1 MDSDIK
7 DAEGTQ
13 KKSPLE
19 SLSKDE
25 LVNRCKNLLSIA
37 QKAKHAKDEANKKV
51 KTLED
56 QLNEI
61 KLQNEELVKQKGNSD
76 CKKCLEMQKTEQK
89 LQRQVTTMQEML
101 SMLTDQKLTFTME
114 MDKLK
119 KQNEALKKQHNDN
132 RLPDEEVKAKL
143 EDLDIAVES
152 YRRQNKR
159 LAKENDDLI
168 QQLDTMEAK
177 LRTREQEPRLLNEP
191 DQADDEDVSRDEV
204 LEGEV
209 KSLREE
215 VERLNSENKKKN
227 EQMKELYEKFNS
239 EKTQLEEQ
247 LQSVSGAKN
256 EMIALGTE
264 ISKLTEERTYFEKQ
278 LKESE
283 TLKENLN
290 SIIAENDKLKF
301 SNRNLSE
308 QLQAVF
314 EEKKEVLYGIE
325 SINQN
330 NFELNKLVQSIASER
345 DECLMNIEKVATE
358 KIKLLKLLDTVNA
371 EKTVIV
377 QENMCLKADKEKL
390 NENIKLVIAEKNS
403 LEAHIKLIERHLRTL
418 LNKSICFLENS
429 ESKSLR
435 NNNVA
440 PNACVSEE
448 SNSFC
453 IVSELR
459 NSLNQVCTL
468 VGGEISEEQFNCNQL
483 ESVDCSNISML
494 DLKDNH
500 SFINPDISVSFPP
513 PTIQEQ
519 IINMEEVF
527 RLHSELEL
535 LNTVITNLEM
545 IGKNLE
551 DENKSLKNAL
561 NLLNSQDGDVDLVLE
576 NVEFRERTCDCGHM
590 GSLKSEDEPLGVHAL
605 KLEEGLSVSSTATG
619 EREQSTQYESNKLN
633 TLETCDHQ
641 EKHEG
646 ETDCVNSSLILEHS
660 IESLESLEEESLH
673 SKQTKSTTTL
683 SHPKH
688 KSLFSS
694 GRKKNVI
701 TNGSIQ
707 QHLTKHQALGSNHTN
722 TLTNKIFLTQKVSID
737 ELKEKCASL
746 EKELSEKNQEVD
758 KIRKEMSELETK
770 YGELVGKLSLTEEQV
785 HKLKLEA
792 SEEVVACNK
801 LFEKLNLSGNYM
813 EKSEILNRVL
823 KEVLNSR
830 QQVESREQEIQCLK
844 NENQKLVDK
853 LEQLQICVEEKESNL
868 ENMKGIK
875 VIADDQTSIVAKQTE
890 NISMLENSLEAKND
904 LVKTLDSKIQYLE
917 ENLSR
922 LTSELGKNEEKVI
935 LLQMCIEDQKGQIE
949 RHQAIDT
956 KHADTVRAINELQDE
971 LTTYKKMFE
980 DEKSKVDSLKTDLL
994 CAQENFTDIKN
1005 SCTSQIEKM
1014 TKQKDYIA
1022 LLQNN
1027 VEDQNVLITKSKEEI
1042 QVLKEKLHKASV
1054 ENSNYKKDIQSLQRI
1069 IEEKTTEVE
1078 KIDKENKNLAEKYFE
1093 NLKKLNELQFELSTT
1108 KKIGDE
1114 RKLEIEA
1121 LKAELCNTQTK
1132 FVATQENQTLVNTKQ
1147 KDDITILQ
1155 NTLEEQNILIANS
1168 ERKIQ
1173 NLESEIAHCTLENN
1187 NYKDKIVEFQI
1198 LIEDKSNNSDNLK
1211 VLEELKLELENTYE
1225 KVCMKDSEM
1234 KSLKSELLTVETNL
1248 SQIHDK
1254 YNHQNTQVSSQ
1265 AENIEMLK
1273 TTVENQNTEI
1283 TNLKRELELNR
1294 EALEHFTT
1302 ENNEYKQTVQNL
1314 QKLIEDKSTEEG
1326 KIYCDYE
1333 RLDKEHAKTLQ
1344 VLNELEVELANKKK
1358 QIDEASL
1365 EIVSLKAEVVRAEEN
1380 ISEMQE
1386 VSYTQSEI
1394 VYKQIHDIT
1403 LLQQTVEDSTV
1414 QNTNLRRVMDSLCD
1428 KLAEKAT
1435 EALEVGREYKDLNE
1449 KHNDTLRAL
1458 NEKQIEFNTI
1468 FETIHKRDSE
1478 IESHKAELLNLQ
1490 ANLIEMKNVCDNQI
1504 ATIANQNEIIISLQK
1519 TLEDQA
1525 RLLAGSESEIKNK
1538 ISEYEKEMNSKQV
1551 ESETIRKTLIEKNS
1565 EIELL
1570 KTKLLN
1576 IQGTLSKIQD
1586 ACDGHAATI
1595 FKQSNDI
1602 DILNKTLED
1611 KSSLLT
1617 NSEIQIQALE
1627 DKLSQTVREDSGY
1640 KDQVVDLQKSHK
1652 EEVIEFE
1659 KLFQKY
1665 QELNQKY
1672 SDTVKVLNDKHIE
1685 LDKANE
1691 TVKEINSEI
1700 ESLRAELF
1708 TSQQSLAETSEACS
1722 NHIESKQQFQEA
1734 IDKFK
1739 EKIKSLECQ
1748 QREMENHLMFTSER
1762 DGVLFSEIAKK
1773 HESLLAEQLELKKL
1787 LVVKESKL
1795 QEVSNELKCSKQSK
1809 EDVNSRLHELHTTVM
1824 SLRASHSVLRGE
1836 VEVCRSSPFFSEETV
1851 RAVQEAVVGHVHAEV
1866 ARAKL
1871 EVKELLGEMNEMNQV
1886 LKQRGESVSLL
1897 KEMVAELEQKLT
1909 DSSARLATAV
1919 ESLAVKTT
1927 ELEGKETR
1935 LQEVSEQLAG
1945 QREELRRRE
1954 EERSQGILR
1963 IEELE
1968 RRILDLERECEDAR
1982 KEGGEAPSEVMSSS
1996 TTSKAEETSR
2006 LKDLEESFEERYTK
2020 SKRLLRPE
2028 NHCRT
2033 SGASDREEQPRPRAP
2048 ASTNRRAF
2056 WDHQPQLVSDP
2067 IIVGYIEEPSPTPS
2081 LFTGLTPPCVT
2092 GGGQGETEKKKMI
2105 AERSELVAKIS
2116 QMSDQAKSLQAIH
2129 QEYDRLQDQL
2139 EKNKSETKSLQKS
2152 FDVLMN
2158 ESAAAKL
2165 QLQEYSEE
2173 KERLCKELDVYVKDK
2188 QRLEA
2193 SFKELRSQ
2201 IQNMAKE
2208 KEADNITRKEMEI
2221 DLNRLGE
2228 EVKLGE
2234 RKLSEEIER
2243 HQSTREL
2250 LEASKQECKKRSV
2263 LNLEMEDYEKSV
2275 SDLTQQLSAERAT
2288 LKELEGHLE
2297 TQREINK
2304 GLQDQVHMMEQRV
2317 LGEEA
2322 RATEF
2327 KEQLSAARTRQAD
2340 SDAVLSERNVTIA
2353 ELIHQLEQQK
2363 EHCESLSL
2371 QLAELSAEKN
2381 KLFESSK
2388 AQQDLLMRQVV
2399 SLEDQ
2404 LTNLK
2409 YSLGKREGELSDLQ
2423 EEFRQYKVRAQ
2434 SVLRQKARGDES
2446 SSFSRDEL
2454 LEETNELRKTAD
2466 TLRTRLEETGSQ
2478 LQSALQEQA
2487 TLKEERTRALQR
2499 CQVLSDSLS
2508 EAREE
2513 NHRLQEQVSAAVSE
2527 QREALRSQ
2535 KIQHDTLIHCYKSL
2549 WNRRKSWQH
2558 ESRWNMRK
2566 SRQHESWWNMRKS
2579 QQHES
2584 WWNMTS
2590 RQHESWWEVAHP
2602 GWVATLRLAS
2612 DLRTTILNTLVMDV
2626 SKNMNCGA
2634 IQAEERVIDAV
2645 CTSAKERYKGQLN
2658 SEAQQIQ
2665 QLEEL
2670 EGRLATETA
2679 TLKGQLG
2686 AVEKLAHHSLEAPP
2700 VRRLSQHAQLW
2711 DNRPNNT
2718 AEFTPVKMDL
2728 NMALSEREEGEVS
2741 NELCVLKTAEDGE
2754 IEVQGHESSN
2764 MDTSCLAPASTSPGT
2779 ELSLTKEQLSDSERR
2794 IRHLSALLSEAEQDL
2809 AKLTQLNGVLK
2820 EEIRRQQ
2827 RSVEREQHAQNF
2839 EYLKNVVLKFVTLQ
2853 GGDER
2858 SRLVPVLNTILKL
2871 SPEETV
2877 QLNQVAKGIVTMDC
2891 FQPVVLMRKVL
2902 QRDGALIYTCGQ
2914 AHSETLA

>member
-1 MDSDIK
+1 MEDSFDYLMILNPWLRWIRRLQFDVFLK
-7 DAEGTQ
+7 SKVRHPVHGGSVSNGPSFMVVVFFDAAQKFFLQCWVADAEGTQ

-61 KLQNEELVKQKGNSD
+61 KLQNEEFVKQKGNSD

-119 KQNEALKKQHNDN
+119 KQNEALKKQQNDN

-177 LRTREQEPRLLNEP
+177 LRTRESEPRLLNEP
-191 DQADDEDVSRDEV
+191 DQADGEDVSRDEV

-227 EQMKELYEKFNS
+227 EQMKELYEKFNR
-239 EKTQLEEQ
+239 EKTELEEQ

-256 EMIALGTE
+256 EIVALGTE

-314 EEKKEVLYGIE
+314 EEKKEVLDGIE

-377 QENMCLKADKEKL
+377 QENVCLKADKEKL

-403 LEAHIKLIERHLRTL
+403 LEAHVKLIERHLQTL
-418 LNKSICFLENS
+418 LNKSICFLEKS
-429 ESKSLR
+429 ESKSLI
-435 NNNVA
+435 NNSVA
-440 PNACVSEE
+440 SNACVSEE
-448 SNSFC
+448 SKSFC

-468 VGGEISEEQFNCNQL
+468 AGGEISEEQLNCNQL
-483 ESVDCSNISML
+483 ESVDRSNTSML

-500 SFINPDISVSFPP
+500 SFINPDISVSFPT

-561 NLLNSQDGDVDLVLE
+561 NLLNSQDGDVGLMSINVSE
-576 NVEFRERTCDCGHM
+576 NVEFRARTCDCGRM
-590 GSLKSEDEPLGVHAL
+590 GSLKLEDEHLGAHAL

-641 EKHEG
+641 EKHE
-646 ETDCVNSSLILEHS
+646 
-660 IESLESLEEESLH
+660 
-673 SKQTKSTTTL
+673 
-683 SHPKH
+683 
-688 KSLFSS
+688 
-694 GRKKNVI
+694 
-701 TNGSIQ
+701 
-707 QHLTKHQALGSNHTN
+707 
-722 TLTNKIFLTQKVSID
+722 
-737 ELKEKCASL
+737 
-746 EKELSEKNQEVD
+746 
-758 KIRKEMSELETK
+758 
-770 YGELVGKLSLTEEQV
+770 
-785 HKLKLEA
+785 
-792 SEEVVACNK
+792 
-801 LFEKLNLSGNYM
+801 
-813 EKSEILNRVL
+813 
-823 KEVLNSR
+823 
-830 QQVESREQEIQCLK
+830 
-844 NENQKLVDK
+844 
-853 LEQLQICVEEKESNL
+853 
-868 ENMKGIK
+868 
-875 VIADDQTSIVAKQTE
+875 
-890 NISMLENSLEAKND
+890 
-904 LVKTLDSKIQYLE
+904 
-917 ENLSR
+917 
-922 LTSELGKNEEKVI
+922 
-935 LLQMCIEDQKGQIE
+935 
-949 RHQAIDT
+949 
-956 KHADTVRAINELQDE
+956 
-971 LTTYKKMFE
+971 
-980 DEKSKVDSLKTDLL
+980 
-994 CAQENFTDIKN
+994 
-1005 SCTSQIEKM
+1005 
-1014 TKQKDYIA
+1014 
-1022 LLQNN
+1022 
-1027 VEDQNVLITKSKEEI
+1027 
-1042 QVLKEKLHKASV
+1042 V
-1054 ENSNYKKDIQSLQRI
+1054 ENSNYKEDVQSLQRI

-1078 KIDKENKNLAEKYFE
+1078 KIDKENKNLAEKHFE

-1108 KKIGDE
+1108 KKIDDE

-1155 NTLEEQNILIANS
+1155 NTLEEQNTLIANS

-1173 NLESEIAHCTLENN
+1173 NLESEIAQCTLENN
-1187 NYKDKIVEFQI
+1187 NYKDKILEFQI

-1211 VLEELKLELENTYE
+1211 VLEELKLELENAYE
-1225 KVCMKDSEM
+1225 GVRRKDSEM

-1273 TTVENQNTEI
+1273 TTLENQNTEI
-1283 TNLKRELELNR
+1283 TSLKRELELNK

-1302 ENNEYKQTVQNL
+1302 ENNEYKQTMQNL

-1358 QIDEASL
+1358 QIDEANL
-1365 EIVSLKAEVVRAEEN
+1365 EFRAEEN
-1380 ISEMQE
+1380 ISEMQA
-1386 VSYTQSEI
+1386 VSYTHSEI
-1394 VYKQIHDIT
+1394 VYKQTSDIN
-1403 LLQQTVEDSTV
+1403 LLQKTVEDSTV
-1414 QNTNLRRVMDSLCD
+1414 QNTNLRRVMKSLCD
-1428 KLAEKAT
+1428 KLAVKAI
-1435 EALEVGREYKDLNE
+1435 EALEVGKDYKDLNE
-1449 KHNDTLRAL
+1449 KHDDTLRAM
-1458 NEKQIEFNTI
+1458 NEKQIEFDTI
-1468 FETIHKRDSE
+1468 LETIHKRDSE

-1490 ANLIEMKNVCDNQI
+1490 ANVIEMKNVCDNQI
-1504 ATIANQNEIIISLQK
+1504 STIENQNETIINLQK
-1519 TLEDQA
+1519 TLGDQA
-1525 RLLAGSESEIKNK
+1525 RLLADSESEIKNK

-1565 EIELL
+1565 EIESL

-1595 FKQSNDI
+1595 FKQNNDI

-1627 DKLSQTVREDSGY
+1627 DKLSQTVREDDGY

-1659 KLFQKY
+1659 NLFQKY

-1672 SDTVKVLNDKHIE
+1672 SDTVKLLNDKHIE
-1685 LDKANE
+1685 LDNANE

-1708 TSQQSLAETSEACS
+1708 ISQQSLAEASEACS
-1722 NHIESKQQFQEA
+1722 NHIESKHRFQEA

-1739 EKIKSLECQ
+1739 EKIKILECQ

-1762 DGVLFSEIAKK
+1762 DGVLFNEIVKK
-1773 HESLLAEQLELKKL
+1773 HESLVAEQLELKKL

-1809 EDVNSRLHELHTTVM
+1809 EEVNSRLHELHTTVM
-1824 SLRASHSVLRGE
+1824 SLRASHSALRGE
-1836 VEVCRSSPFFSEETV
+1836 VEVCRSRPFLSEETV
-1851 RAVQEAVVGHVHAEV
+1851 RAVQEAVVGHAHAEV

-1871 EVKELLGEMNEMNQV
+1871 EVKELLGEMNEMNQA

-1897 KEMVAELEQKLT
+1897 KEMVAELEQKLA

-1927 ELEGKETR
+1927 ELEGKETQ
-1935 LQEVSEQLAG
+1935 LQEVSEQLAS

-1968 RRILDLERECEDAR
+1968 RRILYLERECEDAR
-1982 KEGGEAPSEVMSSS
+1982 KEGAGEAPSEVMSSS
-1996 TTSKAEETSR
+1996 TTSKAEEMSR
-2006 LKDLEESFEERYTK
+2006 LKDLEGSFEERYTK
-2020 SKRLLRPE
+2020 LR
-2028 NHCRT
+2028 T
-2033 SGASDREEQPRPRAP
+2033 LAVKLKKKVGDL
-2048 ASTNRRAF
+2048 TV
-2056 WDHQPQLVSDP
+2056 QL
-2067 IIVGYIEEPSPTPS
+2067 
-2081 LFTGLTPPCVT
+2081 
-2092 GGGQGETEKKKMI
+2092 GQGETEKKKMI

-2116 QMSDQAKSLQAIH
+2116 LMSDQA
-2129 QEYDRLQDQL
+2129 
-2139 EKNKSETKSLQKS
+2139 KSLQKS
-2152 FDVLMN
+2152 FDVLTN

-2173 KERLCKELDVYVKDK
+2173 KERLCKELDVYAKDK

-2228 EVKLGE
+2228 EVKLAE

-2263 LNLEMEDYEKSV
+2263 LSLEMEDYEKSV

-2340 SDAVLSERNVTIA
+2340 SDAVLSERNVTLA

-2388 AQQDLLMRQVV
+2388 ARQDLLMGQVV

-2499 CQVLSDSLS
+2499 CQALSDSLS

-2535 KIQHDTLIHCYKSL
+2535 KIQHDTLIHCYK
-2549 WNRRKSWQH
+2549 
-2558 ESRWNMRK
+2558 
-2566 SRQHESWWNMRKS
+2566 
-2579 QQHES
+2579 
-2584 WWNMTS
+2584 
-2590 RQHESWWEVAHP
+2590 
-2602 GWVATLRLAS
+2602 
-2612 DLRTTILNTLVMDV
+2612 
-2626 SKNMNCGA
+2626 
-2634 IQAEERVIDAV
+2634 
-2645 CTSAKERYKGQLN
+2645 
-2658 SEAQQIQ
+2658 Q

-2686 AVEKLAHHSLEAPP
+2686 AVEQLAHHSLEAPP

-2711 DNRPNNT
+2711 ENRTSNT

-2728 NMALSEREEGEVS
+2728 NMALSEREEGEGS
-2741 NELCVLKTAEDGE
+2741 ESIDSTSPNLAISRERHQRLMPLDKLLASSLDDED
-2754 IEVQGHESSN
+2754 N
-2764 MDTSCLAPASTSPGT
+2764 NAPASTSPGA

-2871 SPEETV
+2871 SPEESV
-2877 QLNQVAKGIVTMDC
+2877 QLNQVAKGII
-2891 FQPVVLMRKVL
+2891 VVLMRKVL

-2914 AHSETLA
+2914 AHKRMYESEKVVINGGVNDSLAHSFTALVQKSLAHLFLFYAHERPITMTRPFRWSLVWAPFVTFSKRAPRLDANYNLT

>member
-1 MDSDIK
+1 
-7 DAEGTQ
+7 
-13 KKSPLE
+13 
-19 SLSKDE
+19 
-25 LVNRCKNLLSIA
+25 
-37 QKAKHAKDEANKKV
+37 
-51 KTLED
+51 
-56 QLNEI
+56 
-61 KLQNEELVKQKGNSD
+61 
-76 CKKCLEMQKTEQK
+76 
-89 LQRQVTTMQEML
+89 
-101 SMLTDQKLTFTME
+101 

-119 KQNEALKKQHNDN
+119 KQNEALKKQQNDN

-191 DQADDEDVSRDEV
+191 DQADGEDVSRDEV

-239 EKTQLEEQ
+239 EKTELEEQ

-256 EMIALGTE
+256 EIIALGTE

-290 SIIAENDKLKF
+290 SIIVENDKLKF

-314 EEKKEVLYGIE
+314 EEKKEVLDGIE

-371 EKTVIV
+371 EKTAIA

-403 LEAHIKLIERHLRTL
+403 LEAHVKLIERHLQTI
-418 LNKSICFLENS
+418 LNKSICFLEKS

-435 NNNVA
+435 NNSFA

-468 VGGEISEEQFNCNQL
+468 AGGEISEDQFNFNQL
-483 ESVDCSNISML
+483 AGVDCSNISMF
-494 DLKDNH
+494 DSKDNN
-500 SFINPDISVSFPP
+500 SLINPNISVSLPP
-513 PTIQEQ
+513 PTIQERM
-519 IINMEEVF
+519 INMEEVF
-527 RLHSELEL
+527 RLHSKLEL

-561 NLLNSQDGDVDLVLE
+561 NLLKAQNGDVDLVSE
-576 NVEFRERTCDCGHM
+576 NVEFRARTCDCRHM
-590 GSLKSEDEPLGVHAL
+590 GSLKLEDELLRTHTL
-605 KLEEGLSVSSTATG
+605 KLEEGLSVSSIATV
-619 EREQSTQYESNKLN
+619 EREHSTQYESNKLN
-633 TLETCDHQ
+633 TLKTCDHQ
-641 EKHEG
+641 VKHEG
-646 ETDCVNSSLILEHS
+646 ETDRVNSSLILEHS
-660 IESLESLEEESLH
+660 FQSPESLEEESLH
-673 SKQTKSTTTL
+673 SKQTKNTTTL
-683 SHPKH
+683 SH

-707 QHLTKHQALGSNHTN
+707 QHITKHQALGSNHTSA
-722 TLTNKIFLTQKVSID
+722 LTNKIFLTQKVSID
-737 ELKEKCASL
+737 EFKEKCANL
-746 EKELSEKNQEVD
+746 EKELCNYEREMLEKNQEVD
-758 KIRKEMSELETK
+758 KIRKEMSDLETK
-770 YGELVGKLSLTEEQV
+770 YGEIVGKLSLTEEQV
-785 HKLKLEA
+785 RKLKLEA
-792 SEEVVACNK
+792 SEEVVECNK
-801 LFEKLNLSGNYM
+801 LLEKLNLSGNYM
-813 EKSEILNRVL
+813 GKSEILNHVL

-830 QQVESREQEIQCLK
+830 QQVESQEQEIQCLK
-844 NENQKLVDK
+844 KENQQLVDK
-853 LEQLQICVEEKESNL
+853 LKQLQTCVEEKESNL
-868 ENMKGIK
+868 ENLKGIK

-890 NISMLENSLEAKND
+890 NISMLEKSLEDKND
-904 LVKTLDSKIQYLE
+904 LIKTLNSKIQYLE
-917 ENLSR
+917 DNLSR
-922 LTSELGKNEEKVI
+922 LTSELNKNEEKVI
-935 LLQMCIEDQKGQIE
+935 LLQMCIEEQKGQIE

-956 KHADTVRAINELQDE
+956 KHADTVKAINELQDE

-980 DEKSKVDSLKTDLL
+980 EEKSKVDSLKADLL
-994 CAQENFTDIKN
+994 CAQEHFTDVKN
-1005 SCTSQIEKM
+1005 GCTSQIEQM
-1014 TKQKDYIA
+1014 SKQKDDIA

-1027 VEDQNVLITKSKEEI
+1027 IEDQNVLITKSKEEI
-1042 QVLKEKLHKASV
+1042 HVLKEKLHKVSV
-1054 ENSNYKKDIQSLQRI
+1054 ENSNYIEDIQSLQRI

-1078 KIDKENKNLAEKYFE
+1078 KIDKENKNLAEKHFE

-1114 RKLEIEA
+1114 RKLEIET
-1121 LKAELCNTQTK
+1121 LKAELCNTQNK
-1132 FVATQENQTLVNTKQ
+1132 FVATQENQTLVNTKK
-1147 KDDITILQ
+1147 KDEITILQ
-1155 NTLEEQNILIANS
+1155 KTLEEQNILIANS

-1173 NLESEIAHCTLENN
+1173 NLESEIARCTLENN

-1198 LIEDKSNNSDNLK
+1198 LIEDKSNNSDNFK

-1225 KVCMKDSEM
+1225 GVRMKDSEM
-1234 KSLKSELLTVETNL
+1234 KSLKSELLTVKTNL
-1248 SQIHDK
+1248 SQIHDA

-1273 TTVENQNTEI
+1273 ATVENQNTEI
-1283 TNLKRELELNR
+1283 TNLERELELNR
-1294 EALEHFTT
+1294 EGLEHFTT
-1302 ENNEYKQTVQNL
+1302 ENKEYKETIQNL

-1358 QIDEASL
+1358 QIDEANS
-1365 EIVSLKAEVVRAEEN
+1365 EIVSLKAEVVRAEKN

-1386 VSYTQSEI
+1386 VSDTQSEI
-1394 VYKQIHDIT
+1394 VCKQINDIT
-1403 LLQQTVEDSTV
+1403 LLQKTVEDSTV
-1414 QNTNLRRVMDSLCD
+1414 QSANLRRVMKSLCD
-1428 KLAEKAT
+1428 KLADKAT
-1435 EALEVGREYKDLNE
+1435 EALEVGEEYKDLNE
-1449 KHNDTLRAL
+1449 KHCDTLRAL
-1458 NEKQIEFNTI
+1458 NEKQIEFDTI
-1468 FETIHKRDSE
+1468 LETIHKRDSE
-1478 IESHKAELLNLQ
+1478 IESLKAELLNFQ
-1490 ANLIEMKNVCDNQI
+1490 ANLIETKNVCDNQI
-1504 ATIANQNEIIISLQK
+1504 ATIANQNEIIVNLQK
-1519 TLEDQA
+1519 TLGDQA
-1525 RLLAGSESEIKNK
+1525 RLLADSESEIKNK
-1538 ISEYEKEMNSKQV
+1538 VSEYEKEMNSKQV

-1570 KTKLLN
+1570 KTELLN
-1576 IQGTLSKIQD
+1576 VQGALSKIQD
-1586 ACDGHAATI
+1586 ACDSHTATI
-1595 FKQSNDI
+1595 FKQNSDI
-1602 DILNKTLED
+1602 EILNETVKD

-1617 NSEIQIQALE
+1617 NSEIQIQALH
-1627 DKLSQTVREDSGY
+1627 DKLSQTVREDGGY
-1640 KDQVVDLQKSHK
+1640 KDQLVDLQKSHK
-1652 EEVIEFE
+1652 EKVIEFE

-1685 LDKANE
+1685 LDNANE
-1691 TVKEINSEI
+1691 TVREINSEI
-1700 ESLRAELF
+1700 ESLKAKLF
-1708 TSQQSLAETSEACS
+1708 ISQQSLAETSEACS
-1722 NHIESKQQFQEA
+1722 NHVESKQRFQEA

-1748 QREMENHLMFTSER
+1748 QREMENNLRFTSER
-1762 DGVLFSEIAKK
+1762 DGMLFSETVKK
-1773 HESLLAEQLELKKL
+1773 HESLVAEQLELKKL

-1795 QEVSNELKCSKQSK
+1795 QELSNELKCSKQSK
-1809 EDVNSRLHELHTTVM
+1809 EEVNSRLHDLHTTVT

-1836 VEVCRSSPFFSEETV
+1836 VEVCRSRPFLSEETV

-1871 EVKELLGEMNEMNQV
+1871 EVKELLGEMNEMNQA

-1897 KEMVAELEQKLT
+1897 KEMVAELEQKLA
-1909 DSSARLATAV
+1909 DSSAQLATTV

-1927 ELEGKETR
+1927 ELEGKETQ
-1935 LQEVSEQLAG
+1935 LQEFGEQLAG
-1945 QREELRRRE
+1945 LREELRQRE

-1968 RRILDLERECEDAR
+1968 RRILHLERECEDAR

-1996 TTSKAEETSR
+1996 TISKAEDTSR

-2020 SKRLLRPE
+2020 LR
-2028 NHCRT
+2028 T
-2033 SGASDREEQPRPRAP
+2033 LAVKLKKKVGDL
-2048 ASTNRRAF
+2048 TV
-2056 WDHQPQLVSDP
+2056 QL
-2067 IIVGYIEEPSPTPS
+2067 
-2081 LFTGLTPPCVT
+2081 
-2092 GGGQGETEKKKMI
+2092 GQGETEKKKMI
-2105 AERSELVAKIS
+2105 AERSELVTKIS
-2116 QMSDQAKSLQAIH
+2116 LMSDQAKSLQALH

-2152 FDVLMN
+2152 FDVLTN
-2158 ESAAAKL
+2158 ESAAAKF

-2173 KERLCKELDVYVKDK
+2173 KGRLCKELDVYAKDK

-2208 KEADNITRKEMEI
+2208 KEADNIARKEMEI
-2221 DLNRLGE
+2221 DLNRLRE
-2228 EVKLGE
+2228 EVKLSE
-2234 RKLSEEIER
+2234 RKLSDEIER

-2263 LNLEMEDYEKSV
+2263 LSLEMEDYEKSV

-2304 GLQDQVHMMEQRV
+2304 GLQDQLHLMEQRV

-2388 AQQDLLMRQVV
+2388 ARQDLLTKQVV

-2404 LTNLK
+2404 LTSLK

-2499 CQVLSDSLS
+2499 CQALSDSLS

-2535 KIQHDTLIHCYKSL
+2535 KIQHDTLIHCYK
-2549 WNRRKSWQH
+2549 
-2558 ESRWNMRK
+2558 
-2566 SRQHESWWNMRKS
+2566 
-2579 QQHES
+2579 
-2584 WWNMTS
+2584 
-2590 RQHESWWEVAHP
+2590 
-2602 GWVATLRLAS
+2602 
-2612 DLRTTILNTLVMDV
+2612 
-2626 SKNMNCGA
+2626 
-2634 IQAEERVIDAV
+2634 
-2645 CTSAKERYKGQLN
+2645 
-2658 SEAQQIQ
+2658 Q

-2686 AVEKLAHHSLEAPP
+2686 AVEELARHSLEAPP
-2700 VRRLSQHAQLW
+2700 VRRLSQHAQPW
-2711 DNRPNNT
+2711 ENHPSNT
-2718 AEFTPVKMDL
+2718 AELTPVKMDL
-2728 NMALSEREEGEVS
+2728 DMVLSEREEGEGS
-2741 NELCVLKTAEDGE
+2741 
-2754 IEVQGHESSN
+2754 ESI
-2764 MDTSCLAPASTSPGT
+2764 DSTSPNLAISR
-2779 ELSLTKEQLSDSERR
+2779 ERHQHLMPLDKLLASSLDDEDN
-2794 IRHLSALLSEAEQDL
+2794 
-2809 AKLTQLNGVLK
+2809 NGK
-2820 EEIRRQQ
+2820 
-2827 RSVEREQHAQNF
+2827 QH
-2839 EYLKNVVLKFVTLQ
+2839 
-2853 GGDER
+2853 
-2858 SRLVPVLNTILKL
+2858 
-2871 SPEETV
+2871 
-2877 QLNQVAKGIVTMDC
+2877 
-2891 FQPVVLMRKVL
+2891 
-2902 QRDGALIYTCGQ
+2902 
-2914 AHSETLA
+2914 

>member
-1 MDSDIK
+1 
-7 DAEGTQ
+7 
-13 KKSPLE
+13 
-19 SLSKDE
+19 
-25 LVNRCKNLLSIA
+25 
-37 QKAKHAKDEANKKV
+37 
-51 KTLED
+51 
-56 QLNEI
+56 
-61 KLQNEELVKQKGNSD
+61 
-76 CKKCLEMQKTEQK
+76 
-89 LQRQVTTMQEML
+89 
-101 SMLTDQKLTFTME
+101 
-114 MDKLK
+114 
-119 KQNEALKKQHNDN
+119 
-132 RLPDEEVKAKL
+132 
-143 EDLDIAVES
+143 
-152 YRRQNKR
+152 
-159 LAKENDDLI
+159 
-168 QQLDTMEAK
+168 MEAK

-191 DQADDEDVSRDEV
+191 DQADGEDVSRDEV

-227 EQMKELYEKFNS
+227 DQMKELYEKFNS
-239 EKTQLEEQ
+239 EKTELEEQ

-256 EMIALGTE
+256 EIIALSTE

-290 SIIAENDKLKF
+290 SIIVENDKLKF

-314 EEKKEVLYGIE
+314 EEKKEVLDGIE

-371 EKTVIV
+371 EKTAIA

-403 LEAHIKLIERHLRTL
+403 LEAHVKLIERHLQAI
-418 LNKSICFLENS
+418 LNKSICFLEKS

-435 NNNVA
+435 NNSFA
-440 PNACVSEE
+440 SNAFVSEE

-468 VGGEISEEQFNCNQL
+468 AGGEISEDQFNFNQL
-483 ESVDCSNISML
+483 VGVDCSNILMFDS
-494 DLKDNH
+494 KDNN
-500 SFINPDISVSFPP
+500 SLINPNISVSLPP
-513 PTIQEQ
+513 ATIQERM
-519 IINMEEVF
+519 INMEEVF

-561 NLLNSQDGDVDLVLE
+561 NLLKAQNGDVDLVSE
-576 NVEFRERTCDCGHM
+576 NVEFRARTCDCGHM
-590 GSLKSEDEPLGVHAL
+590 GSLKLEDEHLRTHTL
-605 KLEEGLSVSSTATG
+605 KLEEGLSVSSIATV
-619 EREQSTQYESNKLN
+619 EREHSTQYESNKLN
-633 TLETCDHQ
+633 TLKTCDHQ
-641 EKHEG
+641 VKHEG
-646 ETDCVNSSLILEHS
+646 ETDRVNSSLILEHS
-660 IESLESLEEESLH
+660 FQSPESLEEESLH
-673 SKQTKSTTTL
+673 SKQTKNTTTL
-683 SHPKH
+683 SH

-707 QHLTKHQALGSNHTN
+707 QHITKHQALGSNHTSA
-722 TLTNKIFLTQKVSID
+722 LTNKIFLTQKVSID
-737 ELKEKCASL
+737 EFKEKCANL
-746 EKELSEKNQEVD
+746 EKELCNYEREMLEKNQEVD
-758 KIRKEMSELETK
+758 KIRKEMSDLETK
-770 YGELVGKLSLTEEQV
+770 YGEIVGKLSLTEEQV
-785 HKLKLEA
+785 RKLKLEA

-801 LFEKLNLSGNYM
+801 LLEKLNLSGNYM
-813 EKSEILNRVL
+813 EKSEILNHVL

-830 QQVESREQEIQCLK
+830 QQVESQEQEIQCLK
-844 NENQKLVDK
+844 EENQQLVDK
-853 LEQLQICVEEKESNL
+853 FEQLQTYVEEKESNL
-868 ENMKGIK
+868 ENLKGIK

-890 NISMLENSLEAKND
+890 NISMLEKSLEDKND
-904 LVKTLDSKIQYLE
+904 LIKTLDSKIQYLE
-917 ENLSR
+917 DNLSR
-922 LTSELGKNEEKVI
+922 LTSELNKNEEKVI
-935 LLQMCIEDQKGQIE
+935 LLQMCIEEQKGQIE
-949 RHQAIDT
+949 HQAIDT
-956 KHADTVRAINELQDE
+956 KHADTVKAINELQDE

-980 DEKSKVDSLKTDLL
+980 EEKSKVDSLKADLL
-994 CAQENFTDIKN
+994 CAQEHFTEVKN
-1005 SCTSQIEKM
+1005 GCTSQIEQM
-1014 TKQKDYIA
+1014 TKQKDDIA

-1027 VEDQNVLITKSKEEI
+1027 IEDQNVLITKSKEEI
-1042 QVLKEKLHKASV
+1042 QVLKEKLHKVSV
-1054 ENSNYKKDIQSLQRI
+1054 ENSNYKEDVQSLQRI

-1078 KIDKENKNLAEKYFE
+1078 KIDKENKNLAEKHFE

-1121 LKAELCNTQTK
+1121 LKAELCNTQNK
-1132 FVATQENQTLVNTKQ
+1132 FVATQENQTLVNTKK
-1147 KDDITILQ
+1147 KDEITILQ
-1155 NTLEEQNILIANS
+1155 KTLEEQNILIANS

-1173 NLESEIAHCTLENN
+1173 NLESEIARYILENN

-1225 KVCMKDSEM
+1225 GVRMKDSEM
-1234 KSLKSELLTVETNL
+1234 KSLKSELLTVKTNL
-1248 SQIHDK
+1248 SQIHDA

-1273 TTVENQNTEI
+1273 ATVENQNIEI
-1283 TNLKRELELNR
+1283 TNLERELELNR
-1294 EALEHFTT
+1294 EGLEHFTT
-1302 ENNEYKQTVQNL
+1302 ENKEYKETIQNL

-1358 QIDEASL
+1358 QIDEANL
-1365 EIVSLKAEVVRAEEN
+1365 EIVSLKAEVVRAEKN

-1386 VSYTQSEI
+1386 VSDTQSEI
-1394 VYKQIHDIT
+1394 VCKQINDIT
-1403 LLQQTVEDSTV
+1403 LLQKTVEDSTV
-1414 QNTNLRRVMDSLCD
+1414 QSANLRRVMKSLCD
-1428 KLAEKAT
+1428 KLADKAT
-1435 EALEVGREYKDLNE
+1435 EALEVGEEYKDLTE
-1449 KHNDTLRAL
+1449 KHGDTLRAL
-1458 NEKQIEFNTI
+1458 NEKQIEFDTI
-1468 FETIHKRDSE
+1468 LETIHKRDSE
-1478 IESHKAELLNLQ
+1478 IESLKAELLNFQ
-1490 ANLIEMKNVCDNQI
+1490 ANLIETKNVCDNQI
-1504 ATIANQNEIIISLQK
+1504 ATIANQNEIIVSLQK
-1519 TLEDQA
+1519 TSGDQA
-1525 RLLAGSESEIKNK
+1525 RLLVDSESEIKNK
-1538 ISEYEKEMNSKQV
+1538 VSEYEKEMNSKQV

-1570 KTKLLN
+1570 KTELLN
-1576 IQGTLSKIQD
+1576 VQGALSKIQD
-1586 ACDGHAATI
+1586 ACDGHTATI
-1595 FKQSNDI
+1595 FKQNNDI
-1602 DILNKTLED
+1602 EILNKTVKD

-1617 NSEIQIQALE
+1617 NSEIQIQALH
-1627 DKLSQTVREDSGY
+1627 DKLSQTVREDGGY
-1640 KDQVVDLQKSHK
+1640 KDQLVDLQKSHK
-1652 EEVIEFE
+1652 EKVIEFE

-1685 LDKANE
+1685 LDTANE
-1691 TVKEINSEI
+1691 TVREINSEI
-1700 ESLRAELF
+1700 ESLKAELF
-1708 TSQQSLAETSEACS
+1708 ISQQSLAETSEACS
-1722 NHIESKQQFQEA
+1722 NHVESKQRFQEA

-1748 QREMENHLMFTSER
+1748 QREMENNLRFTSER
-1762 DGVLFSEIAKK
+1762 DGVLFSETVKK
-1773 HESLLAEQLELKKL
+1773 HESLVAEQLELKKL

-1795 QEVSNELKCSKQSK
+1795 QELSNELKCSKQSK
-1809 EDVNSRLHELHTTVM
+1809 EEVNSRLHDLHTTVT

-1836 VEVCRSSPFFSEETV
+1836 VEVCRSRLFLSEETV

-1871 EVKELLGEMNEMNQV
+1871 EVKELLGEMNEMNQA

-1897 KEMVAELEQKLT
+1897 KEMVAELEQKLA
-1909 DSSARLATAV
+1909 DSSAQLATTV

-1927 ELEGKETR
+1927 ELEGKETQ
-1935 LQEVSEQLAG
+1935 LQEFSEQLAG
-1945 QREELRRRE
+1945 LREELRQRE

-1968 RRILDLERECEDAR
+1968 RRILQLERECEDAR
-1982 KEGGEAPSEVMSSS
+1982 KEGGEAPSEVMSNS
-1996 TTSKAEETSR
+1996 TISKAEDTSR

-2020 SKRLLRPE
+2020 GTCKHKQESILEPP
-2028 NHCRT
+2028 T
-2033 SGASDREEQPRPRAP
+2033 PISD
-2048 ASTNRRAF
+2048 T
-2056 WDHQPQLVSDP
+2056 
-2067 IIVGYIEEPSPTPS
+2067 IIVGYVEEPFPNPLIVYWS
-2081 LFTGLTPPCVT
+2081 LTPPCVT
-2092 GGGQGETEKKKMI
+2092 ASITGGDGWLAALPSRTKKEFARGPLTWRHHIEILGESLRTLAVKLKKKVGDLTVQLGQGETEKKKMI

-2116 QMSDQAKSLQAIH
+2116 LMSDQAKSLQALH

-2152 FDVLMN
+2152 FDVLTN

-2173 KERLCKELDVYVKDK
+2173 KGRLCKELDVYAKDK

-2208 KEADNITRKEMEI
+2208 KEADNIARKEMEI
-2221 DLNRLGE
+2221 DLNRLRE
-2228 EVKLGE
+2228 EVKLSE

-2263 LNLEMEDYEKSV
+2263 LSLEMEDYEKSV

-2304 GLQDQVHMMEQRV
+2304 GLQDQLHLMEQRV

-2327 KEQLSAARTRQAD
+2327 KAD
-2340 SDAVLSERNVTIA
+2340 SDAVLSERNATIA

-2388 AQQDLLMRQVV
+2388 ARQDLLTKQVV

-2404 LTNLK
+2404 LTSLK

-2499 CQVLSDSLS
+2499 CQALSDSLS

-2535 KIQHDTLIHCYKSL
+2535 KIQHDTLIHCYK
-2549 WNRRKSWQH
+2549 
-2558 ESRWNMRK
+2558 
-2566 SRQHESWWNMRKS
+2566 
-2579 QQHES
+2579 
-2584 WWNMTS
+2584 
-2590 RQHESWWEVAHP
+2590 
-2602 GWVATLRLAS
+2602 
-2612 DLRTTILNTLVMDV
+2612 
-2626 SKNMNCGA
+2626 
-2634 IQAEERVIDAV
+2634 
-2645 CTSAKERYKGQLN
+2645 
-2658 SEAQQIQ
+2658 
-2665 QLEEL
+2665 
-2670 EGRLATETA
+2670 TA

-2686 AVEKLAHHSLEAPP
+2686 AVEELARHSLEAPP
-2700 VRRLSQHAQLW
+2700 VRRLSQHAQPW
-2711 DNRPNNT
+2711 ENHPSNT
-2718 AEFTPVKMDL
+2718 AELTPVKMDL
-2728 NMALSEREEGEVS
+2728 DMVLSEREEGEGS
-2741 NELCVLKTAEDGE
+2741 ESIDSTSPNLAISRERHQRLMPLDKLLASSLDDED
-2754 IEVQGHESSN
+2754 N
-2764 MDTSCLAPASTSPGT
+2764 NAPASTSPGA
-2779 ELSLTKEQLSDSERR
+2779 ELSLTKEQLADSERR

-2858 SRLVPVLNTILKL
+2858 SHLVPVLNTILKL

-2877 QLNQVAKGIVTMDC
+2877 QLNQVAKGGVDA
-2891 FQPVVLMRKVL
+2891 Q
-2902 QRDGALIYTCGQ
+2902 GAAKGWGTYLHLWPGT
-2914 AHSETLA
+2914 

>member
-1 MDSDIK
+1 MDSDAK

-56 QLNEI
+56 QLNEV
-61 KLQNEELVKQKGNSD
+61 KLQNEEFVKQKGNSD

-101 SMLTDQKLTFTME
+101 SLLTDQKLTFTME

-119 KQNEALKKQHNDN
+119 KQNEALKKQQNDN

-159 LAKENDDLI
+159 LAKENDELI

-177 LRTREQEPRLLNEP
+177 LRTREPEPRLLNEP
-191 DQADDEDVSRDEV
+191 DQADGEDVSKDEV

-215 VERLNSENKKKN
+215 VQRLNSENKKKN
-227 EQMKELYEKFNS
+227 EQMKELYEKFNR
-239 EKTQLEEQ
+239 EKTELEEQ

-256 EMIALGTE
+256 EIIALGTE

-314 EEKKEVLYGIE
+314 EEKKEVLDGIE

-403 LEAHIKLIERHLRTL
+403 LEAHVKLIERHLQTL
-418 LNKSICFLENS
+418 LNKSICFLEKS
-429 ESKSLR
+429 ESKSLI
-435 NNNVA
+435 NNSVA
-440 PNACVSEE
+440 SNACVSEE
-448 SNSFC
+448 SKSFC

-468 VGGEISEEQFNCNQL
+468 AGGEISEEQLNCNQL
-483 ESVDCSNISML
+483 ESVDCSNTSML

-500 SFINPDISVSFPP
+500 SFIDPDISVSFPS

-561 NLLNSQDGDVDLVLE
+561 NLLNSQDGDVGLMSINVSE
-576 NVEFRERTCDCGHM
+576 NVEFRARTCDCGHM
-590 GSLKSEDEPLGVHAL
+590 GSLKLEDEHLEAHAP

-646 ETDCVNSSLILEHS
+646 ETDRVNSSLILEHS
-660 IESLESLEEESLH
+660 IESLDTLEEESLH
-673 SKQTKSTTTL
+673 SKQTKNTTPL

-707 QHLTKHQALGSNHTN
+707 QHLTKHQVLGSNHTN
-722 TLTNKIFLTQKVSID
+722 GLTNKIFLTQKVSID
-737 ELKEKCASL
+737 ELNEKCANL
-746 EKELSEKNQEVD
+746 EKELCNYKREMLEKNQEVD

-770 YGELVGKLSLTEEQV
+770 YGEIVGKLSLTEGQV

-813 EKSEILNRVL
+813 EKSEILNHVL

-830 QQVESREQEIQCLK
+830 QQVESREQEIQRLK
-844 NENQKLVDK
+844 KENQKLVDK

-917 ENLSR
+917 ENISR

-956 KHADTVRAINELQDE
+956 KHSDTVRSMNELQNE

-1005 SCTSQIEKM
+1005 GCTCQIEKT
-1014 TKQKDYIA
+1014 TKQKDDIA

-1027 VEDQNVLITKSKEEI
+1027 VRDQNVFITKSKEEI
-1042 QVLKEKLHKASV
+1042 QVLKEKLHKVSV
-1054 ENSNYKKDIQSLQRI
+1054 ENSNYKEDVQSLQRI

-1078 KIDKENKNLAEKYFE
+1078 KIDKENKNLAEKHFE

-1108 KKIGDE
+1108 KKINDE

-1132 FVATQENQTLVNTKQ
+1132 FVATQENQTLVNSKH
-1147 KDDITILQ
+1147 KDDLTLLQ
-1155 NTLEEQNILIANS
+1155 NTLEEQNTLVANS

-1198 LIEDKSNNSDNLK
+1198 LIEDKSNDSDNLK

-1225 KVCMKDSEM
+1225 GVRMKDSEM

-1273 TTVENQNTEI
+1273 TTLENQNTEI

-1302 ENNEYKQTVQNL
+1302 ENNEYKQTMQTL

-1358 QIDEASL
+1358 QIDEANL
-1365 EIVSLKAEVVRAEEN
+1365 EILSLKAEVVRAEKN

-1394 VYKQIHDIT
+1394 VCKQISDIT
-1403 LLQQTVEDSTV
+1403 LLQKTVEDSTV
-1414 QNTNLRRVMDSLCD
+1414 QNTNTRRVMKSLCD
-1428 KLAEKAT
+1428 KLAVKAI
-1435 EALEVGREYKDLNE
+1435 EALEVGKEYKDLNE
-1449 KHNDTLRAL
+1449 KHDDTLRAL
-1458 NEKQIEFNTI
+1458 NEKQIEFDTI
-1468 FETIHKRDSE
+1468 LETIHKRDSE

-1490 ANLIEMKNVCDNQI
+1490 ANVIEMKNVCDNQI
-1504 ATIANQNEIIISLQK
+1504 STIANQNETIINLQK
-1519 TLEDQA
+1519 TLGDQA
-1525 RLLAGSESEIKNK
+1525 RQLADSESEIKNK

-1595 FKQSNDI
+1595 FKQNNDI

-1611 KSSLLT
+1611 KSTLLT

-1627 DKLSQTVREDSGY
+1627 DKLSQTVREVDVY

-1652 EEVIEFE
+1652 EEAIEFE

-1672 SDTVKVLNDKHIE
+1672 SDTVKLLNDKHIE
-1685 LDKANE
+1685 LDIANK

-1708 TSQQSLAETSEACS
+1708 ISQQSLAETSEACS
-1722 NHIESKQQFQEA
+1722 NHIESKHRFQEA

-1762 DGVLFSEIAKK
+1762 DGVLFNEIVKK
-1773 HESLLAEQLELKKL
+1773 HESLVAEQLELKKL

-1809 EDVNSRLHELHTTVM
+1809 EEVNSRLHELHTTVM
-1824 SLRASHSVLRGE
+1824 SLRASHSALRGE
-1836 VEVCRSSPFFSEETV
+1836 VEVCRSRPFLSEETV
-1851 RAVQEAVVGHVHAEV
+1851 RAVQEAIVGHVHAEV

-1871 EVKELLGEMNEMNQV
+1871 EVKELLGEMNEMNQA

-1897 KEMVAELEQKLT
+1897 KEMVAELEQKLA

-1927 ELEGKETR
+1927 ELEGKETQ
-1935 LQEVSEQLAG
+1935 LQEVSEQLAS

-1968 RRILDLERECEDAR
+1968 RRILYLERECEDVR
-1982 KEGGEAPSEVMSSS
+1982 KEGAGEAPSEVMSSS
-1996 TTSKAEETSR
+1996 TTSKAEEMSR
-2006 LKDLEESFEERYTK
+2006 LKDLEGSFEERYTK
-2020 SKRLLRPE
+2020 
-2028 NHCRT
+2028 
-2033 SGASDREEQPRPRAP
+2033 
-2048 ASTNRRAF
+2048 
-2056 WDHQPQLVSDP
+2056 
-2067 IIVGYIEEPSPTPS
+2067 
-2081 LFTGLTPPCVT
+2081 VT
-2092 GGGQGETEKKKMI
+2092 
-2105 AERSELVAKIS
+2105 
-2116 QMSDQAKSLQAIH
+2116 
-2129 QEYDRLQDQL
+2129 
-2139 EKNKSETKSLQKS
+2139 
-2152 FDVLMN
+2152 
-2158 ESAAAKL
+2158 
-2165 QLQEYSEE
+2165 
-2173 KERLCKELDVYVKDK
+2173 
-2188 QRLEA
+2188 
-2193 SFKELRSQ
+2193 
-2201 IQNMAKE
+2201 
-2208 KEADNITRKEMEI
+2208 
-2221 DLNRLGE
+2221 
-2228 EVKLGE
+2228 
-2234 RKLSEEIER
+2234 
-2243 HQSTREL
+2243 
-2250 LEASKQECKKRSV
+2250 
-2263 LNLEMEDYEKSV
+2263 
-2275 SDLTQQLSAERAT
+2275 
-2288 LKELEGHLE
+2288 
-2297 TQREINK
+2297 
-2304 GLQDQVHMMEQRV
+2304 
-2317 LGEEA
+2317 
-2322 RATEF
+2322 
-2327 KEQLSAARTRQAD
+2327 
-2340 SDAVLSERNVTIA
+2340 
-2353 ELIHQLEQQK
+2353 
-2363 EHCESLSL
+2363 
-2371 QLAELSAEKN
+2371 
-2381 KLFESSK
+2381 
-2388 AQQDLLMRQVV
+2388 
-2399 SLEDQ
+2399 
-2404 LTNLK
+2404 
-2409 YSLGKREGELSDLQ
+2409 
-2423 EEFRQYKVRAQ
+2423 
-2434 SVLRQKARGDES
+2434 
-2446 SSFSRDEL
+2446 
-2454 LEETNELRKTAD
+2454 
-2466 TLRTRLEETGSQ
+2466 
-2478 LQSALQEQA
+2478 
-2487 TLKEERTRALQR
+2487 
-2499 CQVLSDSLS
+2499 
-2508 EAREE
+2508 
-2513 NHRLQEQVSAAVSE
+2513 
-2527 QREALRSQ
+2527 
-2535 KIQHDTLIHCYKSL
+2535 
-2549 WNRRKSWQH
+2549 
-2558 ESRWNMRK
+2558 
-2566 SRQHESWWNMRKS
+2566 
-2579 QQHES
+2579 
-2584 WWNMTS
+2584 
-2590 RQHESWWEVAHP
+2590 
-2602 GWVATLRLAS
+2602 
-2612 DLRTTILNTLVMDV
+2612 
-2626 SKNMNCGA
+2626 
-2634 IQAEERVIDAV
+2634 
-2645 CTSAKERYKGQLN
+2645 
-2658 SEAQQIQ
+2658 
-2665 QLEEL
+2665 
-2670 EGRLATETA
+2670 
-2679 TLKGQLG
+2679 
-2686 AVEKLAHHSLEAPP
+2686 
-2700 VRRLSQHAQLW
+2700 
-2711 DNRPNNT
+2711 
-2718 AEFTPVKMDL
+2718 
-2728 NMALSEREEGEVS
+2728 
-2741 NELCVLKTAEDGE
+2741 
-2754 IEVQGHESSN
+2754 
-2764 MDTSCLAPASTSPGT
+2764 
-2779 ELSLTKEQLSDSERR
+2779 
-2794 IRHLSALLSEAEQDL
+2794 
-2809 AKLTQLNGVLK
+2809 
-2820 EEIRRQQ
+2820 
-2827 RSVEREQHAQNF
+2827 
-2839 EYLKNVVLKFVTLQ
+2839 
-2853 GGDER
+2853 
-2858 SRLVPVLNTILKL
+2858 
-2871 SPEETV
+2871 
-2877 QLNQVAKGIVTMDC
+2877 
-2891 FQPVVLMRKVL
+2891 
-2902 QRDGALIYTCGQ
+2902 
-2914 AHSETLA
+2914 

>member
-1 MDSDIK
+1 MTAWSSTLLRVGLDCGSIL

-204 LEGEV
+204 LQGEV

-256 EMIALGTE
+256 EMIAL
-264 ISKLTEERTYFEKQ
+264 
-278 LKESE
+278 
-283 TLKENLN
+283 
-290 SIIAENDKLKF
+290 
-301 SNRNLSE
+301 
-308 QLQAVF
+308 
-314 EEKKEVLYGIE
+314 
-325 SINQN
+325 
-330 NFELNKLVQSIASER
+330 
-345 DECLMNIEKVATE
+345 
-358 KIKLLKLLDTVNA
+358 
-371 EKTVIV
+371 
-377 QENMCLKADKEKL
+377 
-390 NENIKLVIAEKNS
+390 
-403 LEAHIKLIERHLRTL
+403 
-418 LNKSICFLENS
+418 
-429 ESKSLR
+429 
-435 NNNVA
+435 
-440 PNACVSEE
+440 
-448 SNSFC
+448 
-453 IVSELR
+453 
-459 NSLNQVCTL
+459 
-468 VGGEISEEQFNCNQL
+468 GGEISEEQFNCNQL

-576 NVEFRERTCDCGHM
+576 NVEFRARTCDCGHM
-590 GSLKSEDEPLGVHAL
+590 GSLKSEDELLGVHAL

-673 SKQTKSTTTL
+673 SKQTKSTTL

-801 LFEKLNLSGNYM
+801 LLEKLNLSGNYM
-813 EKSEILNRVL
+813 EKSEILNHVL

-1014 TKQKDYIA
+1014 TKQKDDIA
-1022 LLQNN
+1022 VLQNN

-1198 LIEDKSNNSDNLK
+1198 LVEDKSNNSDNLK

-1627 DKLSQTVREDSGY
+1627 DKLSQTVREDGGY

-1722 NHIESKQQFQEA
+1722 NHIESKQRFQEA

-1897 KEMVAELEQKLT
+1897 KEMVAELEQKLA

-2092 GGGQGETEKKKMI
+2092 GGGKEERCGKNPMHKGDTVFQSRGYPKPLIDNQISRALSRDEHDPPKKVEDIPLTTQYHPGLQRINTILKCGYKFLTSSTQTQNLLSSPPRVTFKRPPNLHNILVHPKLPDPKRIREEKPTTKGSHPCGSTRCSTCGIHLPATSFNSK
-2105 AERSELVAKIS
+2105 
-2116 QMSDQAKSLQAIH
+2116 AIH

-2327 KEQLSAARTRQAD
+2327 KAD

-2446 SSFSRDEL
+2446 SSFNRDEL

-2499 CQVLSDSLS
+2499 CQALSDSLS

-2513 NHRLQEQVSAAVSE
+2513 NHRLQEQVSAAVYE

-2535 KIQHDTLIHCYKSL
+2535 KIQHDTLIHCYKTCVG
-2549 WNRRKSWQH
+2549 RDRKNVG
-2558 ESRWNMRK
+2558 ES
-2566 SRQHESWWNMRKS
+2566 
-2579 QQHES
+2579 
-2584 WWNMTS
+2584 
-2590 RQHESWWEVAHP
+2590 V
-2602 GWVATLRLAS
+2602 
-2612 DLRTTILNTLVMDV
+2612 
-2626 SKNMNCGA
+2626 
-2634 IQAEERVIDAV
+2634 
-2645 CTSAKERYKGQLN
+2645 
-2658 SEAQQIQ
+2658 
-2665 QLEEL
+2665 
-2670 EGRLATETA
+2670 TA
-2679 TLKGQLG
+2679 TLV
-2686 AVEKLAHHSLEAPP
+2686 AVEQKDDPAILVAVEHEEVLA
-2700 VRRLSQHAQLW
+2700 
-2711 DNRPNNT
+2711 T
-2718 AEFTPVKMDL
+2718 
-2728 NMALSEREEGEVS
+2728 
-2741 NELCVLKTAEDGE
+2741 
-2754 IEVQGHESSN
+2754 
-2764 MDTSCLAPASTSPGT
+2764 
-2779 ELSLTKEQLSDSERR
+2779 
-2794 IRHLSALLSEAEQDL
+2794 
-2809 AKLTQLNGVLK
+2809 
-2820 EEIRRQQ
+2820 
-2827 RSVEREQHAQNF
+2827 
-2839 EYLKNVVLKFVTLQ
+2839 
-2853 GGDER
+2853 
-2858 SRLVPVLNTILKL
+2858 
-2871 SPEETV
+2871 
-2877 QLNQVAKGIVTMDC
+2877 
-2891 FQPVVLMRKVL
+2891 
-2902 QRDGALIYTCGQ
+2902 
-2914 AHSETLA
+2914 